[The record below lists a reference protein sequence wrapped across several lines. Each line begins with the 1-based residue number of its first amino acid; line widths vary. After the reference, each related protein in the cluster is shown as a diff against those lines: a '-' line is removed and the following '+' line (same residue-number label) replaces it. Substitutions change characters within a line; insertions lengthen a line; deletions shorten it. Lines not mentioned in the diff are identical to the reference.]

1 MLTGVQGGRT
11 RRVATNRQ
19 NPATHI
25 RVFRLGVCGL
35 GCWKKG
41 KGMEGNTGKK
51 KRKSERKEKEKSK
64 RKKEK
69 KRKKKR
75 HNWERRVIRHEN

>member
-1 MLTGVQGGRT
+1 MLMGAQGGRT

-35 GCWKKG
+35 GCWMKG
-41 KGMEGNTGKK
+41 KGMEGNTRKK
-51 KRKSERKEKEKSK
+51 KERAREKKKKKEEEKRKEKEK
-64 RKKEK
+64 KKDTIG
-69 KRKKKR
+69 RGG
-75 HNWERRVIRHEN
+75 